1 MTLRNDGPP
10 GARRREN
17 RGTKSVP
24 PRVAGLLALFF
35 LLLAATARADC
46 PVVRVAT
53 VPLLSG
59 GRPLVEASI
68 NGHPVAMVID
78 TGAQES
84 SVTPQTAARLKL
96 PRDPAQPTVVIHT
109 IAGEERSANVQLAAL
124 SLARLSFKNL
134 NATVVAIPALA
145 NGLAPAGVIGADAL
159 SQYDLDLDIPR
170 RSLTFYQTAGCTPI
184 SPPWQGAYQI
194 VPARV
199 QDRRFLIPVKLN
211 GHPVA
216 AEFDTGSRGETVSR
230 AAANRIGI
238 TDAELDGDPA
248 STTVSAGMRRY
259 TAHRHRFQTFE
270 VGRETFRNLAFQVA
284 SFGQLGIDMLIGA
297 DYMHGRRFF
306 ISYASATLFIQKEP
320 GKPPPPVPRSGVW
333 AGRLDRPCGPTP
345 AIRRMLAPLPA
356 VAVTHP
362 PIEPPEQARADHI
375 SGCAAAMFH
384 LGLDGTP
391 SDIKAVKVHPT
402 GYGLRGWVVQQ
413 LAKIRFRPVLPGP
426 EWYYEVIRF
435 HAQ

>member
-1 MTLRNDGPP
+1 MAPSDLGRLVP
-10 GARRREN
+10 ARFPLLAGRRGRRGN
-17 RGTKSVP
+17 GGTKFAPS
-24 PRVAGLLALFF
+24 RVSGTLALIFF
-35 LLLAATARADC
+35 LMASAARADC

-96 PRDPAQPTVVIHT
+96 PRDPGQPTVVVHT
-109 IAGEERSANVQLAAL
+109 LAGEERSANVQLATLTLA
-124 SLARLSFKNL
+124 SLNFKNL
-134 NATVVAIPALA
+134 RATVVAIPALA
-145 NGLAPAGVIGADAL
+145 NGLAPAGVIGVDAL
-159 SQYDLDLDIPR
+159 GQYDLELDIPR

-211 GHPVA
+211 GHPVS
-216 AEFDTGSRGETVSR
+216 AELDTGSRGETVSR
-230 AAANRIGI
+230 ATANRIGI
-238 TDAELDGDPA
+238 TDAELDDDPS
-248 STTVSAGMRRY
+248 STPVSAGMHKY

-270 VGRETFRNLAFQVA
+270 VARETFHNLSFEVA

-297 DYMHGRRFF
+297 DYMHGRRLF

-320 GKPPPPVPRSGVW
+320 GRPPPTVPLSGVR
-333 AGRLDRPCGPTP
+333 AGRLYRP
-345 AIRRMLAPLPA
+345 
-356 VAVTHP
+356 
-362 PIEPPEQARADHI
+362 
-375 SGCAAAMFH
+375 
-384 LGLDGTP
+384 
-391 SDIKAVKVHPT
+391 
-402 GYGLRGWVVQQ
+402 
-413 LAKIRFRPVLPGP
+413 
-426 EWYYEVIRF
+426 
-435 HAQ
+435 